1 VSDILTHP
9 TRQADLDRLYGV
21 LSSLKHSV
29 DKQHTTGGHVVAGAG
44 PIPEGDPGYDYLRNV
59 SREDAIKVRCRSN
72 CTPCWPPCISI
83 CQHAISNVLF
93 SLCTQILNPLPEGSF
108 LLRPHETHADQYF
121 LSFRTGSSATRST
134 TSKDASVKHAI
145 IRRSPVA
152 GAGSAATVGGTQ
164 AQEVQGD
171 LTAAGM
177 ERHRSSSDHNES
189 TMTIGASSGIAD
201 FKSVGSVSASGGGEH
216 GAGSLSSVVVPG
228 ITAGQELGVDPVGA
242 ATPLATATAV
252 PTASGDAQY
261 SYQCGK
267 IGPCH
272 FMQEMLR

>member
-1 VSDILTHP
+1 
-9 TRQADLDRLYGV
+9 
-21 LSSLKHSV
+21 
-29 DKQHTTGGHVVAGAG
+29 
-44 PIPEGDPGYDYLRNV
+44 
-59 SREDAIKVRCRSN
+59 
-72 CTPCWPPCISI
+72 
-83 CQHAISNVLF
+83 VLF

-121 LSFRTGSSATRST
+121 LSFRTSSSATRST

-171 LTAAGM
+171 LAAAGM
-177 ERHRSSSDHNES
+177 ERHRSSSDNNES
-189 TMTIGASSGIAD
+189 TLAIGASSGMAD
-201 FKSVGSVSASGGGEH
+201 FRSVGSVSASGGGEH
-216 GAGSLSSVVVPG
+216 SGGSLPSVAVPG
-228 ITAGQELGVDPVGA
+228 ITAGQELGVDPAGT
-242 ATPLATATAV
+242 ATPLTSVTAV
-252 PTASGDAQY
+252 LTASGDAQC

-272 FMQEMLR
+272 SMQEMLR